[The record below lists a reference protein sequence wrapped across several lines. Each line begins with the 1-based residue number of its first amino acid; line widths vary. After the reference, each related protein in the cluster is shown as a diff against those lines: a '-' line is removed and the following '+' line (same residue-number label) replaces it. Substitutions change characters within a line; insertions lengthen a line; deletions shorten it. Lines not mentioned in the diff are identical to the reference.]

1 MHIVLISQC
10 DQRAIKRTAR
20 VLDAYAHRQG
30 DRTWMTPIT
39 REGLQTLHSVLR
51 AGATRQTAVAC
62 YVSHGLRQM
71 RLAWVVGAKHRFGP
85 NGVVAVATRKR
96 ASNNTEVLPAMPVG
110 WRIAALL
117 ARLSGYLHDLGKFGV
132 MFQDKLAGTGPMADA
147 VRHEWLSLHVIQE
160 LKHASSDNPLDR
172 LSTSWDAAWSTAAKG
187 KLNRISSIT
196 TAKAPLSAGLRDAW
210 STLLFL
216 VFTHHRLP
224 GDQGHGTNM
233 LSDAAYIDDSKVAP
247 ALAKVVPVASPS
259 SLTVDLV
266 KKTASRLAAI
276 TSGVGTDPLFWRAV
290 ATVARMGLILSDHS
304 VSSADKTNE
313 AGHGPDLQRRIR
325 SNQIKAAFANTIR
338 LPDGTRSMNQELNWH
353 LQNVGDGASEF
364 VSQFARFTPA
374 GLSDAVLANLRAP
387 TTGRFVWQ
395 GQSADM
401 LRAAQASENLPTL
414 VFNVAGTGCGKTR
427 MNAVAV
433 AALREIDGPDG
444 SVRFATALNLRTLTL
459 QTRDAYATQLGMG
472 DDELACVI
480 GSSIAKLL
488 HEARTQESKQ
498 IPDKKWGIDED
509 GNPPEESF
517 EVLGGSSEAPAWL
530 EHFLVRKPK
539 MRPVVM
545 SPVLVCTIDHLIKA
559 GEPTE
564 QGNHALTNLRLMT
577 SDLVLDEIDSYDP
590 KALVA
595 VMRLITS
602 AAFWGRHVIASSAT
616 LSLPVAL
623 GVWVAYKLGADMRA
637 KLLGTAPEGRFRVGM
652 LDDKCPSRTSVPQ
665 TAQEFHGWFTT
676 ALQEMLKAFGRTTHR
691 PSELA
696 QVSFAGCKD
705 IELRKSAVLSAIDA
719 ACHRMHVRH
728 RWTVVVD
735 GKPHQIS
742 IGLVRI
748 ANINRA
754 VEVAR
759 HLCASHPD
767 ARIACYHS
775 QLPRIG
781 RFILERSL
789 DNILTR
795 KTDQDG
801 PHQAPE
807 IHEAVR
813 RARLQGRAETMF
825 IVVAT
830 PVEEIGR
837 DHDFDWAVIEPSSV
851 QSIVQTVGRVNRH
864 RLVDVTEPNI
874 AVLQFNFRHAEKG
887 SSSACFIRPGL
898 ENKAPYPSHDLDKL
912 LDWKELSQCGQID
925 ARTRFMSDKHS
936 FAKLDNQSTFEEIG
950 KSSERFLNSERMF
963 WMGRDTYADVP
974 LREPSLKKVISQD
987 EHGVHHEEHRDGP
1000 QDTVWLKTQ
1009 VIKSPRLANDWLV
1022 WSFDDCLVEAQR
1034 LGITSLDAF
1043 AVEVWAD
1050 GKDGDNDRKL
1060 YIHHESMG
1068 YFLYSK

>member
-1 MHIVLISQC
+1 MHVVLISQC

-39 REGLQTLHSVLR
+39 REGLQTLYSVLR
-51 AGATRQTAVAC
+51 AGATRQTAIAC

-71 RLAWVVGAKHRFGP
+71 RLAWVVGAKQRFGP

-96 ASNNTEVLPAMPVG
+96 SSSDTEVLPVMPVG

-132 MFQDKLAGTGPMADA
+132 MFQDKLAGSGPMADA

-160 LKHASSDNPLDR
+160 LKRASCDKALEQ
-172 LSTSWDAAWSTAAKG
+172 LGTGWDAAWSSAAKG
-187 KLNRISSIT
+187 KLSRISSV
-196 TAKAPLSAGLRDAW
+196 TAANAPLSAGLRDPWA
-210 STLLFL
+210 TLLFL

-224 GDQGHGTNM
+224 GDQGHGTNT
-233 LSDAAYIDDSKVAP
+233 LSDATYIDDSKVTP
-247 ALAKVVPVASPS
+247 ALGKVVPVASPS

-266 KKTASRLAAI
+266 NRTASRLDAI
-276 TSGVGTDPLFWRAV
+276 TGGVGPDPLFWRAV

-304 VSSADKTNE
+304 VSSTDKTRE
-313 AGHGPDLQRRIR
+313 AGHGPDLQRSIR
-325 SNQIKAAFANTIR
+325 AQQLKAAFANTVR
-338 LPDGTRSMNQELNWH
+338 LADGTRSMNQELNWH

-364 VSQFARFTPA
+364 VSHFARFAPA
-374 GLSDAVLANLRAP
+374 GLSEAVLADLRAP
-387 TTGRFVWQ
+387 TTGRFAWQ
-395 GQSADM
+395 GQCADM

-433 AALREIDGPDG
+433 AALREIDGPDA

-480 GSSIAKLL
+480 GSAIAKRL
-488 HEARTQESKQ
+488 HEARILDSK
-498 IPDKKWGIDED
+498 PVTDEKWGIDED

-517 EVLGGSSEAPAWL
+517 EVMGGDSEPPPWL
-530 EHFLVRKPK
+530 EHFLERKPK
-539 MRPVVM
+539 MRSVVM

-564 QGNHALTNLRLMT
+564 QGNYALTNLRMMS

-602 AAFWGRHVIASSAT
+602 AAFWGRHVITSSAT

-637 KLLGTAPEGRFRVGM
+637 KLLGAAPEGRFRVGM
-652 LDDKCPSRTSVPQ
+652 LDDKCPSRASVPESLK
-665 TAQEFHGWFTT
+665 EFQDWFTT
-676 ALQEMLKAFGRTTHR
+676 SLQEMLQAFGRTTYR

-696 QVSFAGCKD
+696 PVSFAGCKD
-705 IELRKSAVLSAIDA
+705 GQLGRQAVLQSIGA
-719 ACHRMHVRH
+719 ACDRMHARH
-728 RWTVVVD
+728 RWSVVVD
-735 GKPHQIS
+735 GEPHPIS

-748 ANINRA
+748 ANINQA
-754 VEVAR
+754 VEVVR
-759 HLCASHPD
+759 HLSATRPG

-775 QLPRIG
+775 QLPMIG
-781 RFILERSL
+781 RFMLERSL

-795 KTDQDG
+795 KSNQDG
-801 PHQAPE
+801 PHHAPE

-813 RARLQGRAETMF
+813 RARSEGRTETQF
-825 IVVAT
+825 VVVAT

-864 RLVDVTEPNI
+864 RLVDVMQPNV
-874 AVLQFNFRHAEKG
+874 AVLQFNFGHADSGDAKP
-887 SSSACFIRPGL
+887 CFTRPGL
-898 ENKAPYPSHDLDKL
+898 ESADARYPTHDLGEL
-912 LDWKELSQCGQID
+912 LDWVELGRCGQID
-925 ARTRFMSDKHS
+925 ARTRFLKDKHK
-936 FAKLDNQSTFEEIG
+936 FAELDDKSTDKQIRKNAGRFLA
-950 KSSERFLNSERMF
+950 SERVF

-974 LREPSLKKVISQD
+974 LREDSVKKVISQD
-987 EHGVHHEEHRDGP
+987 EHGVHHEEHSDGP
-1000 QDTVWLKTQ
+1000 RDTVWLKTQ
-1009 VIKSPRLANDWLV
+1009 VINVPRLPNDWLI
-1022 WSFDDCLVEAQR
+1022 WSFDDCLSEAQR
-1034 LGITSLDAF
+1034 LRIKAFDAF
-1043 AVEVWAD
+1043 AVEVRA
-1050 GKDGDNDRKL
+1050 DRKDDGNDPKV
-1060 YIHHESMG
+1060 YTHHQSLG
-1068 YFLYSK
+1068 YFQA